1 MQLPVLNFETAFA
14 MTALSSWSLVGML
27 WLVGRHY
34 PRQGVAWVVCIVMFQ
49 NIQISVLSFLMMLQ
63 DRRHAEERMAAEIDV
78 LTQLPNRRSLE
89 RRVADKLPGLY
100 RQNAWF
106 SVVLLDI
113 DHFKQVNDSLG
124 HDAGDLVLQHVATVL
139 RQQLRPGELL
149 ARYGGEEFVATLL
162 HADAAQATAI
172 AARMVASVASQPVVV
187 QGRTLHITVSAG
199 VHAQQLSPQD
209 LQHMDATAHW
219 RSWVRE
225 ADGAMYEAKRSG
237 RNRHVLARPGVE
249 APVTA

>member
-1 MQLPVLNFETAFA
+1 
-14 MTALSSWSLVGML
+14 
-27 WLVGRHY
+27 
-34 PRQGVAWVVCIVMFQ
+34 MFQ

-89 RRVADKLPGLY
+89 RRVADSLPGLY

-124 HDAGDLVLQHVATVL
+124 HDAGDLVCSMPPPSCANNCG
-139 RQQLRPGELL
+139 PENCWPAMA
-149 ARYGGEEFVATLL
+149 ARNLWQRML

-209 LQHMDATAHW
+209 LQHMDAAAHW
-219 RSWVRE
+219 RGWVRE

-237 RNRHVLARPGVE
+237 RNRHVLSRPGVE
-249 APVTA
+249 ASVAA